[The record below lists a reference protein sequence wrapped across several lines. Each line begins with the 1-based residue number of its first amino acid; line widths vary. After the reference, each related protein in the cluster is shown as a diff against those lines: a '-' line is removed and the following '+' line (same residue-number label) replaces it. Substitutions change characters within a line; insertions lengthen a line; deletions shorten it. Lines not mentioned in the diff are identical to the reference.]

1 MPMSLE
7 PYLDTTQQFI
17 VQDQAPLDSDRHQ
30 DWDFDDRGLED
41 HGLDNRGLD
50 DHGHEGHDEGG

>member
-30 DWDFDDRGLED
+30 DWDFDDRGLDD
-41 HGLDNRGLD
+41 HGLDDRGFD

>member
-30 DWDFDDRGLED
+30 DWDFDDRGLDD
-41 HGLDNRGLD
+41 HGLDDRGLD